1 MGVVLVYLSNTAVYL
16 NQSPDVSIIR
26 TITDVFS

>member
-1 MGVVLVYLSNTAVYL
+1 MGVVLVYLSNAAVYL
-16 NQSPDVSIIR
+16 NRCPDVSIIR